1 MQFSIP
7 SSHDYPLATDSV
19 TEPSLSP
26 RAVAL
31 VIGALVFATFSEGI
45 ILGLIPAAVPGIG
58 LLFGTSAGDLTWV
71 NTTQLLST
79 AVCTPVFARLGD
91 MYGHR
96 RLLRIAVLLALLGA
110 IACAAA
116 PSFGVL
122 LAGRVLEGTVAAF
135 TALGFGIVRD
145 RLPIRSQR
153 LAMTS
158 VVASLLGGVAI
169 GLVVAAEVY
178 SASHSTRA
186 VLWTPVAFFAVS
198 VVMLMTLVPETR
210 HRARVGVDWPGAL
223 TLSAGLVILLLAIAE
238 GSSWRWT
245 SGLTIGSLVVAAVL
259 LAAWVA
265 TELTVREPMVDLRVT
280 ARRSVAPIYLASL
293 TLGVAFFGAQTA
305 TTTFLASPR
314 KRLGYGFTLDLTHVA
329 LVLLPGSLVAVA
341 GALIVAPLA
350 RMWGHKATL
359 YLGCAVMAGGYGAMA
374 LCHANLAAFIV
385 TLCVTNFGTGIVNAG
400 VPVVLA
406 ERAQRTSTGIATGL
420 FNTAKGVG
428 GSVSGAVFAAVL
440 TSIAIAHTAVPRESA
455 YVVVWLV
462 CGACAL
468 VSLLVVAAASGRDR
482 NWPQTRAQAGE
493 HFPGYRAGR

>member
-1 MQFSIP
+1 MQSSIP
-7 SSHDYPLATDSV
+7 SSHDHPLAA
-19 TEPSLSP
+19 EPSAEPVLSP

-31 VIGALVFATFSEGI
+31 VIVALVFATFGEGI

-58 LLFGTSAGDLTWV
+58 LLFGKSAGDLTWV

-96 RLLRIAVLLALLGA
+96 RLLRVAVLLALLGA

-145 RLPIRSQR
+145 RLPERSQR

-158 VVASLLGGVAI
+158 VAASLLGGIAI

-178 SASHSTRA
+178 SVSHNTRA
-186 VLWTPVAFFAVS
+186 VLWIPVAFFAVS
-198 VVMLMTLVPETR
+198 AVMLLTLVPESR
-210 HRARVGVDWPGAL
+210 RRARVRVDWPGAL

-238 GSSWRWT
+238 GASWRWT
-245 SGLTIGSLVVAAVL
+245 SGRTTGSLVAAAAL

-265 TELTVREPMVDLRVT
+265 TELTVREPMVDLRIA
-280 ARRSVAPIYLASL
+280 ARRRVAPIYLASL

-305 TTTFLASPR
+305 TSTFLASPR
-314 KRLGYGFTLDLTHVA
+314 KLLGYGFTLDLTHVA
-329 LVLLPGSLVAVA
+329 LVLLPGSLVAVI
-341 GALIVAPLA
+341 GALAVAPLA
-350 RMWGHKATL
+350 RLGGHKATL
-359 YLGCAVMAGGYGAMA
+359 YTGCAAMAAGYGAMA
-374 LCHANLAAFIV
+374 LWHANLAAFIV
-385 TLCVTNFGTGIVNAG
+385 TMCITNLGTGIVNAG

-406 ERAQRTSTGIATGL
+406 ERAARTSTGIATGL

-428 GSVSGAVFAAVL
+428 GSISGAAFAAVL
-440 TSIAIAHTAVPRESA
+440 TSIAIAHTSVPRQSA

-468 VSLLVVAAASGRDR
+468 VSLLVVVTATGRDR
-482 NWPQTRAQAGE
+482 EAAADAG
-493 HFPGYRAGR
+493 ADQ